1 MTNLQVIENIG
12 PAYEEKLKAAGI
24 TNVEALLESCRTKKG
39 RSDLAEKSDIS
50 EKLILTWANHADLF
64 RINGVRGQFA
74 ELLEAAGVDTVP
86 ELARRNAENLHKA
99 MEEINVAS
107 NLTRRLPSVDQ
118 VSDWIEEAK
127 TLPRMLEY

>member
-1 MTNLQVIENIG
+1 MTNLQVIEGIG
-12 PAYEEKLKAAGI
+12 PAYEEILKAAGI

-39 RSDLAEKSDIS
+39 SSDLAEKSDIS
-50 EKLILTWANHADLF
+50 EKIILTWANHAD
-64 RINGVRGQFA
+64 
-74 ELLEAAGVDTVP
+74 LLEAAGVDTVP
-86 ELARRNAENLHKA
+86 KLAQRNAENLHKA

-127 TLPRMLEY
+127 TLPRMLEF